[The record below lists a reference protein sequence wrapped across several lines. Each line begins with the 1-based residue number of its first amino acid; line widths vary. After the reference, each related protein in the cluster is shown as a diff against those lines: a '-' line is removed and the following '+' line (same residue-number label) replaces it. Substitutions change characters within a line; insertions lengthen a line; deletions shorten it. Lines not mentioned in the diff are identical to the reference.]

1 MHLINPDKAGMR
13 HHGNQVTLA
22 LKRCILIQGN
32 L

>member
-13 HHGNQVTLA
+13 HHGNQVTIA
-22 LKRCILIQGN
+22 LKRILIQGN